1 MSLGAGPA
9 GNPGAPGAPI
19 ARTPTRLSIII
30 PAYNEAQTIRAV
42 VEKVRSVDALGI
54 EKEIVVVDDRSTD
67 GTGAAL
73 EALPGILTV
82 FHERNRGKGGAIKSG
97 IRAATGDVFIIQDAD
112 MEYDPNDYGRLLE
125 PIAAGRADLVLGSRF
140 RTQKP
145 RFFGHGKSPFFTHYV
160 GNKLIIW
167 LTNLLYG
174 HDATDYEGCYK
185 AFTRR
190 LAEAIPIEADG
201 FEFDNELV
209 CKALRRG
216 YRIGEVPIS
225 YQPRSYAE
233 GKKISWRHGVRML
246 WTILKWRVRS
256 F

>member
-1 MSLGAGPA
+1 MKVT
-9 GNPGAPGAPI
+9 
-19 ARTPTRLSIII
+19 TPSRLSIII
-30 PAYNEAQTIRAV
+30 PAYNEEGTIGAV
-42 VEKVRSVDALGI
+42 IEKVRGADILGL
-54 EKEIVVVDDRSTD
+54 EKEVVVVDDRSTD
-67 GTGAAL
+67 GTRAVL
-73 EALPGILTV
+73 EAIPGIATG
-82 FHERNRGKGGAIKSG
+82 FHECNLGKGGAIKSG
-97 IRAATGDVFIIQDAD
+97 VRIASGDVFIIQDAD
-112 MEYDPNDYGRLLE
+112 LEYDPNDYARLLA
-125 PIAAGRADLVLGSRF
+125 PILGGEADFVLGSRF
-140 RTQKP
+140 RSQRL

-190 LAEAIPIEADG
+190 LAEAIPIEANG

-216 YRIGEVPIS
+216 YRIAEVPIS

-233 GKKISWRHGVRML
+233 GKKINWRHGVRML